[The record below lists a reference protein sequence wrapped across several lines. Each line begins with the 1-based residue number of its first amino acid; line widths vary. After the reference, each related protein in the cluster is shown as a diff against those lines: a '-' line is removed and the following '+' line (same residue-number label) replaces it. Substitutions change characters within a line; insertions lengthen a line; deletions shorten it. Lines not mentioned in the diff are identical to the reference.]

1 MPRNTTKLTNTPKIP
16 FSPTRNTFFLK
27 MYFLKRKFCEINYI
41 KGLTTINIQ
50 EILSYGML
58 SAQTLKITSDSA
70 QARIAD
76 PFQENIAT
84 Q

>member
-1 MPRNTTKLTNTPKIP
+1 MCQ
-16 FSPTRNTFFLK
+16 
-27 MYFLKRKFCEINYI
+27 MNYI
-41 KGLTTINIQ
+41 KGLTTLNIQ
-50 EILSYGML
+50 RKLSYGML

-76 PFQENIAT
+76 PFQENIVT

>member
-1 MPRNTTKLTNTPKIP
+1 MCQ
-16 FSPTRNTFFLK
+16 
-27 MYFLKRKFCEINYI
+27 MNYI
-41 KGLTTINIQ
+41 KGLTTLTIQ
-50 EILSYGML
+50 KKLSYGML

-76 PFQENIAT
+76 PFQENMVT

>member
-1 MPRNTTKLTNTPKIP
+1 MCQ
-16 FSPTRNTFFLK
+16 
-27 MYFLKRKFCEINYI
+27 MNYI

-50 EILSYGML
+50 EILSYDML

-70 QARIAD
+70 QTRIAD
-76 PFQENIAT
+76 PFQENIVA